1 MVGCLQTPI
10 WSKIPLKNQAE
21 CWTADPTIS
30 LKNKSGEPPLWL
42 QVSFWAQFFCIGSEC
57 CNILLLVTVSGSFL
71 ASRPSRARVSAIA
84 KLILSKPRHHLPS
97 ADLRNNHLNIAQQ
110 SQSQYGNWIT
120 TLVASLESQICMYF
134 IYVWYKSDVSQ
145 ISVRSGGHGYTC
157 TQLKE
162 DSILIDMRGGSSD
175 LLPPSFYI

>member
-1 MVGCLQTPI
+1 MVGCLKTPI
-10 WSKIPLKNQAE
+10 WSKTPLKNQAE

-30 LKNKSGEPPLWL
+30 LKNKSGEQPLWL
-42 QVSFWAQFFCIGSEC
+42 HVSFWAQFFCIGSEC

-110 SQSQYGNWIT
+110 SQLTIWKLNYHSGCSFRKSNMYVLHLCLI
-120 TLVASLESQICMYF
+120 QIRCF
-134 IYVWYKSDVSQ
+134 PDFSPQRRSRLHLHPAEGGQHSDRHERWQ
-145 ISVRSGGHGYTC
+145 LRSC
-157 TQLKE
+157 
-162 DSILIDMRGGSSD
+162 
-175 LLPPSFYI
+175 